1 MYNTIRALIEGGK
14 EFVLFDLETT
24 GFNPKSYNKDG
35 DPRVADMPIQ
45 ISAIKCY
52 LKVENGKIT
61 IREVGAFDRYIN
73 IHRPLPPEIVE
84 ITGITDVFLKEHGD
98 EEEDVYKCWAD
109 FLVNISFV
117 AGYNSNF
124 DISFVDYMAQ
134 RYGGEFEPRLNLDV
148 MRMARHFIPKSDIP
162 NHKLGTVAE
171 FYGIDANFHNAMEDV
186 KATKELLEIFINKY
200 VNEDSVYINNFI
212 NK

>member
-1 MYNTIRALIEGGK
+1 MYNTIRDLVESGK
-14 EFVLFDLETT
+14 EFVIFDLETT

-35 DPRVADMPIQ
+35 EPRIPDVPIQ
-45 ISAIKCY
+45 ISGVKCC
-52 LKVENGKIT
+52 LKVEDGKIT

-84 ITGITDVFLKEHGD
+84 ITGITDEYLVNYGD
-98 EEEDVYKCWAD
+98 EEDVVYRCWTN
-109 FLVNISFV
+109 FLDNVSFV

-124 DISFVDYMAQ
+124 DINFVDYMAR
-134 RYGGEFEPRLNLDV
+134 RYGGEFEPAVNLDV
-148 MRMARHFIPKSDIP
+148 MKMARHFIPKSNIP

-171 FYGIDANFHNAMEDV
+171 FYGINANFHNAMEDV

-200 VNEDSVYINNFI
+200 INI
-212 NK
+212 